1 MARGWESKS
10 VEAQMEEAV
19 APSSLKPHLSPEQI
33 EAKQRR
39 ETLILTKKK
48 LEGDL
53 ERSGSE
59 RHREMLKRAIAEV
72 ETQLETLRG

>member
-10 VEAQMEEAV
+10 VEAQMEEAAV
-19 APSSLKPHLSPEQI
+19 SSSPKPHLSAEQI

-53 ERSGSE
+53 ERSSNE
-59 RHREMLKRAIAEV
+59 RHREMLKQALGEV
-72 ETQLETLRG
+72 EKQLAKFS